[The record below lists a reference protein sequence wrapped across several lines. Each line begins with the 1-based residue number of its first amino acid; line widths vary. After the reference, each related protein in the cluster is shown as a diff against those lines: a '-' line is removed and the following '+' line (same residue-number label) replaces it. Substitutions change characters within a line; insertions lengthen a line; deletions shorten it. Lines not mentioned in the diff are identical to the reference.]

1 MAHATYTPTEV
12 AATVDRIL
20 SDVLASDAPLTPEMT
35 ITGDLRADS
44 LDVVEIAIVLEETF
58 GIEVQDSQLDDG
70 TTVGDLRALAV
81 RLLADQDRLAEEVAA

>member
-1 MAHATYTPTEV
+1 MASATYTPTEV

-20 SDVLASDAPLTPEMT
+20 NDVLAGDTPLTPEMT
-35 ITGDLRADS
+35 ITGDLWADS

-70 TTVGDLRALAV
+70 TTVGDLRALAI
-81 RLLADQDRLAEEVAA
+81 RLLADQDRLAEEVA

>member
-1 MAHATYTPTEV
+1 MALATYTPTEV

-20 SDVLASDAPLTPEMT
+20 ADMLAGDTPLTPEMT

-44 LDVVEIAIVLEETF
+44 LDMVEVAMELELAF
-58 GIEVQDSQLDDG
+58 GIEVYDSQLDVV

-81 RLLADQDRLAEEVAA
+81 RLLADQDRLAKEAAA